1 MSLRSRRTLRALIA
15 SLLVATALGAGGHL
29 ASAADLETLRER
41 AQAVADGVSGL
52 EEELAVLNQR
62 RGRLERKIAARSA
75 EIGVIESE
83 LHDAEQAFD
92 EALDS
97 YTSRAVEA
105 YKSGST
111 GQFALLLTAR
121 SMDELFARAEAQ
133 SEAASLDTDALRD
146 LAQARAEAVRAQS
159 RIDAQKQELLAA
171 NAEVEAIA
179 AEVEQTV
186 AHRRSILRELAGR
199 VKELE
204 RRARE
209 AAALAANPSQALLDL
224 LGASGPAPGIPKGF
238 VGTGVSF
245 EGIASW
251 YGPGFEGNSTANGD
265 IFDPSLF
272 TAASRDLPFG
282 TWLYVTHGGKGVVV
296 LVNDRGP
303 YIDDRILDL
312 SEAAAKAIGISG
324 LGWIEAQI
332 IIKA

>member
-1 MSLRSRRTLRALIA
+1 MSLRPRRALRALIA
-15 SLLVATALGAGGHL
+15 SALAAAALGTGGHL
-29 ASAADLETLRER
+29 ASAADLETLRKR
-41 AQAVADGVSGL
+41 AQSIAEGVGGL
-52 EEELAVLNQR
+52 EQELAALNLR
-62 RGRLERKIAARSA
+62 KDRLNNRIAARSA
-75 EIGVIESE
+75 EIGGIESE
-83 LHDAEQAFD
+83 LHDAERAYE

-97 YTSRAVEA
+97 YTNRAVEA

-111 GQFALLLTAR
+111 GRFAVLLSAR

-133 SEAASLDTDALRD
+133 AEAASLDADAVRD
-146 LAQARAEAVRAQS
+146 LADARAEAERAQK
-159 RIDAQKQELLAA
+159 RIDARKQELLVA

-186 AHRRSILRELAGR
+186 AQRRSILRELTRR

-204 RRARE
+204 RRARL
-209 AAALAANPSQALLDL
+209 AAAQAANPSQAFLDL
-224 LGASGPAPGIPKGF
+224 LGPSGPAPGIPKGF
-238 VGTGVSF
+238 VGTGVTF
-245 EGIASW
+245 EGTASW

-303 YIDDRILDL
+303 YINDRILDL
-312 SEAAAKAIGISG
+312 SQAAAQAIGISG
-324 LGWIEAQI
+324 LGWIEAEI
-332 IIKA
+332 ILKA

>member
-1 MSLRSRRTLRALIA
+1 MSLRLRRPLRALVA

-41 AQAVADGVSGL
+41 AQAIADGVGGL
-52 EEELAVLNQR
+52 EQELAVLNQR
-62 RGRLERKIAARSA
+62 RGRLEERIATRSA
-75 EIGVIESE
+75 EIGVIENE
-83 LHDAEQAFD
+83 LHDAEQAYD

-111 GQFALLLTAR
+111 GRFALLLSSR
-121 SMDELFARAEAQ
+121 SMDELFARAEVQ
-133 SEAASLDTDALRD
+133 SEAASLDADALRD
-146 LAQARAEAVRAQS
+146 LAQARAEAEHAQS
-159 RIDAQKQELLAA
+159 RIDVQKQKLLAA
-171 NAEVEAIA
+171 NAEVVAIA
-179 AEVEQTV
+179 EEVEHTV
-186 AHRRSILRELAGR
+186 AQRRSVLRELTRR

-204 RRARE
+204 RRARA
-209 AAALAANPSQALLDL
+209 AAALAADPNQAFLDL
-224 LGASGPAPGIPKGF
+224 LGVSGPAPRIPNGF
-238 VGTGVSF
+238 VGTGISF

-251 YGPGFEGNSTANGD
+251 YGPGFEGNSTANGA
-265 IFDPSLF
+265 IFDPRLF

-312 SEAAAKAIGISG
+312 SEAAAQAIGISG
-324 LGWIEAQI
+324 LGWIEAEI
-332 IIKA
+332 IIKS